1 MFTLAEVPLIGFLVR
16 PDQTTVRVNRLQT
29 WLSDNRQLVASVA
42 AAVVGVYMISRAV
55 SATL

>member
-29 WLSDNRQLVASVA
+29 WLSDNRQLVASAA